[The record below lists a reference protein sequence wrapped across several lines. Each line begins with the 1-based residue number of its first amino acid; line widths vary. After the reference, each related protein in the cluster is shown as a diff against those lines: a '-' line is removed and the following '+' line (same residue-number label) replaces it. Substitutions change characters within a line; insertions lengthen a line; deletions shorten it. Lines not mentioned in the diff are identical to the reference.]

1 MDYIK
6 ESGHYKSTD
15 TVNDIAYCVY
25 TPKTKIRAIIQ
36 VSHGMCEHFGRYE
49 EFAVFMASKGIL
61 VCGNDHLG
69 HGNSVSTLEDLGYF
83 GEENGWRYMVRDL
96 RTLTAMMKKQY
107 PDVPYFLL
115 GHSMGSFAVRAY
127 IADFSEK
134 IDGCILLGTNG
145 GETIARLGEAVCRQ
159 MIKKNGSH
167 HRSETLDKLSTGLY
181 NERIP
186 DNKTHLDWTTRD
198 AAEIEKFLADE
209 RTNFIFTANGFLD
222 LVQLLSYVTRAE
234 WASEVPKELPIL
246 LASGDCDPV
255 GNYGRGVMRVFE
267 ALSAEGNNA
276 EIRLYAGMR
285 HELLHEIGKEEIFD
299 ELYLWIEKIIARMG

>member
-6 ESGHYKSTD
+6 ESGYYKSTD

-25 TPKTKIRAIIQ
+25 TPKAKIRAIIQ
-36 VSHGMCEHFGRYE
+36 VSHGMCENFGRYE

-83 GEENGWRYMVRDL
+83 GEENGWRYIVRDL

-186 DNKTHLDWTTRD
+186 DNRTHLDWTTRD

-209 RTNFIFTANGFLD
+209 RTNFIFTASGFLD